1 MKRRIGMQ
9 YFLPL
14 GVYAL
19 IASILTG
26 VFLIFL
32 QDDFTHFVMGLVA
45 LGSLLLSVFLS
56 LMGMILLDFLK
67 KASRAGYLFQA
78 VAFLLIGATGILYF
92 FFRFEER
99 TSWNNVFFFLALIGA
114 ALGLIYSGRSFFSF
128 LSYRAQ
134 QEFAKQ
140 FGFEEPE
147 EPTQK
152 DSPSFDPEKVIEV
165 DAVDVEEKGEK
176 D

>member
-19 IASILTG
+19 IAGILTG
-26 VFLIFL
+26 IFLIFL

-45 LGSLLLSVFLS
+45 LGTLLLAVCLS
-56 LMGMILLDFLK
+56 LMGMVLLDLLK
-67 KASRAGYLFQA
+67 KASRAGYLFQGIA
-78 VAFLLIGATGILYF
+78 YLLIGAIGFLYF
-92 FFRFEER
+92 FFRFPER

-114 ALGLIYSGRSFFSF
+114 ALGLVYCGRSFFSF

-140 FGFEEPE
+140 FGMEEPQE
-147 EPTQK
+147 EK
-152 DSPSFDPEKVIEV
+152 KSDAPSYDPNQVIEV
-165 DAVDVEEKGEK
+165 DAVDVEDKEKK